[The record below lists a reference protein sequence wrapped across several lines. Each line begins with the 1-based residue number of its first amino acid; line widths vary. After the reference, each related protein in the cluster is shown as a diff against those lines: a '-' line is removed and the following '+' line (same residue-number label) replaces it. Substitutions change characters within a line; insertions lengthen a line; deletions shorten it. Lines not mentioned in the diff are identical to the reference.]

1 MNKRRAFMDAPRC
14 CATSKR
20 TGNAC
25 QAPAVRGWRVC
36 RFHGAGGGAP
46 EGRRN
51 GAYRTGLHTVEAV
64 AFRRE
69 AQGLMREA
77 RATLEAMRGAI
88 DGGDDEGVWLVS
100 PQDR

>member
-1 MNKRRAFMDAPRC
+1 MNRPAFINAPRC

-20 TGNAC
+20 TAQPC

-51 GAYRTGLHTVEAV
+51 GAYRTGLNTNEMKAV
-64 AFRRE
+64 RQAVRE
-69 AQGLMREA
+69 LVRASRAAIQDLRED
-77 RATLEAMRGAI
+77 
-88 DGGDDEGVWLVS
+88 DGI
-100 PQDR
+100 